1 MENHP
6 IVDPMG
12 MCPEFRRGLLSLE
25 EEPAAC
31 ENCEYYDEGR
41 CLRRGEAAAREASQT
56 T

>member
-1 MENHP
+1 MEHP
-6 IVDPMG
+6 TMVEPQG
-12 MCPEFRRGLLSLE
+12 LCPEFRRGLWSLE

-41 CLRRGEAAAREASQT
+41 CLRRREAAAREADQT